1 MIQISNGIQLRYFIQ
16 NRSLSLKQLKVVRM
30 ELNVILHESG
40 NEVVRMVVT
49 SLHSDG
55 CWVTLF
61 STNLLEGVGLQ
72 LI

>member
-1 MIQISNGIQLRYFIQ
+1 
-16 NRSLSLKQLKVVRM
+16 M
-30 ELNVILHESG
+30 ELYVILHESG